1 MLTES
6 IEDYCLNRSMD
17 EAIETPLLSPAEAL
31 KFLEN

>member
-17 EAIETPLLSPAEAL
+17 EAIETPLLSQAEAL